1 MCIKQKCYFIYL
13 QRTSGGV
20 LVLYTTALCCSLN
33 LFLAILLLLRYMLTL
48 VAPTGAALHILLYA
62 NVMTTK
68 AFLFYL
74 YTQTRFRI
82 LTPHLTSLSG
92 FFHTHTNPQRTH
104 TTLQH

>member
-1 MCIKQKCYFIYL
+1 MCNINTSHFFLLQVTYAISVTLFMCIKQKCYFIYL

-74 YTQTRFRI
+74 YTQ
-82 LTPHLTSLSG
+82 LVLLS
-92 FFHTHTNPQRTH
+92 NI
-104 TTLQH
+104 